1 MQFSLLH
8 IIYKCFLDSEASC
21 RGRSGALLGVLRGDG
36 PVWRQAF
43 VGGWVRL
50 PACVFVVGRMTQCG
64 ALAIAVRCIGHRSAL
79 RRALQRLAFDG
90 RSSCGVGLRGFP
102 GDVRCVC
109 PLPLGCCIGR
119 SVTALISGRPGKESA
134 PVHSCVCPG
143 ALVVRG
149 QSLRGQGRK
158 AGQGCPG
165 AEAAGRESPCGC
177 LTACRAG
184 LRSCHI
190 RR

>member
-1 MQFSLLH
+1 MLSWG
-8 IIYKCFLDSEASC
+8 CFGAMARC
-21 RGRSGALLGVLRGDG
+21 GGRPSWGL
-36 PVWRQAF
+36 
-43 VGGWVRL
+43 WVRL
-50 PACVFVVGRMTQCG
+50 PACVFVVGRMTQYG
-64 ALAIAVRCIGHRSAL
+64 ALAIAARCIAHRSAL
-79 RRALQRLAFDG
+79 RRALQCLAFDG
-90 RSSCGVGLRGFP
+90 RSGCGAGLRGFP
-102 GDVRCVC
+102 GDVRGVC
-109 PLPLGCCIGR
+109 PLPLGCFIGR

-158 AGQGCPG
+158 AGQGCSG
-165 AEAAGRESPCGC
+165 AEVAGRESPCGC
-177 LTACRAG
+177 LTACQAG

>member
-1 MQFSLLH
+1 MVQ
-8 IIYKCFLDSEASC
+8 CG
-21 RGRSGALLGVLRGDG
+21 GRPS
-36 PVWRQAF
+36 W
-43 VGGWVRL
+43 GGWVRL
-50 PACVFVVGRMTQCG
+50 LVCVFVADRMTQCG
-64 ALAIAVRCIGHRSAL
+64 ALAIAARCIGHRSAL
-79 RRALQRLAFDG
+79 RRSLQRTAFDR
-90 RSSCGVGLRGFP
+90 RSGCGAGLRGFP

-119 SVTALISGRPGKESA
+119 SVTALSSGRTGNESA
-134 PVHSCVCPG
+134 PEHSCMCPG

-165 AEAAGRESPCGC
+165 AEAAVRESPCGC